1 MTPRE
6 EKLLDALAK
15 KLARDGQSTWLS
27 PAEIGDLLS
36 PLRNANSA
44 SEGASISRDLA
55 NLSAAKLIVTEGST
69 RSRRIKLNESSE
81 QYLRWDL
88 SRPPE
93 LRTPVPYKK
102 EILAS
107 YVPNQTKWLP
117 ATIRIESNA
126 LEKQRV
132 SPENYRRVLN
142 SLVIDLTYASSNLE
156 NVNISWLDTKAL
168 VEFGATPNGL
178 SEKDLQIVMNHKTAL
193 QFMCEHRTDL
203 DVCHRDICDLHSQL
217 MLGLLADTSA
227 IGKIRNN
234 VVYFDGSRYQ
244 PIGNEFVLR
253 EEFDSFCEK
262 ASQIED
268 PHEKALFTMAFMP
281 YLQPFQ
287 DGNKRTSR
295 LTMNIPLVKAS
306 LAPFSFTAVNKAD
319 YMFAL
324 LAFYERGRTDFL
336 ANVYV
341 DAYRVSAEKYNDLL
355 KLLGDGGSLAT
366 LAISPEPSSGL
377 AHEQRD
383 NEADFGMAP
392 AG

>member
-6 EKLLDALAK
+6 EALLNALAK
-15 KLARDGQSTWLS
+15 KLANDGQSSWLS
-27 PAEIGDLLS
+27 PAEVGNLVL
-36 PLRNANSA
+36 PQRSA
-44 SEGASISRDLA
+44 STASESASLSRDLA
-55 NLSAAKLIVTEGST
+55 NLIAAELIVAEGST
-69 RSRRIKLNESSE
+69 RSRRIKLNETSD

-93 LRTPVPYKK
+93 LRAPVPYKK
-102 EILAS
+102 EILEN

-117 ATIRIESNA
+117 AGVRIASHA
-126 LEKQRV
+126 PTTRV

-168 VEFGATPNGL
+168 VEFGAKPNGL
-178 SEKDLQIVMNHKTAL
+178 SEKDLRIVMNHKSAL

-217 MLGLLADTSA
+217 MSEDTSA
-227 IGKIRNN
+227 IGKIRQN

-253 EEFDSFCEK
+253 EEFDSFCAK
-262 ASQIED
+262 ALQIED

-306 LAPFSFTAVNKAD
+306 LAPFSFTAVNKSD

-324 LAFYERGRTDFL
+324 LAFYGRGRTGFL
-336 ANVYV
+336 ANVYDPV
-341 DAYRVSAEKYNDLL
+341 PV
-355 KLLGDGGSLAT
+355 G
-366 LAISPEPSSGL
+366 
-377 AHEQRD
+377 
-383 NEADFGMAP
+383 
-392 AG
+392 